1 MLEKEIRIR
10 DPHLA
15 IEYFENYIKMFDYN
29 SYIHDD
35 VLLDENVESLINE
48 CMSFSYDN
56 PLTYELEFRILI
68 KLLSIRIN
76 SLALLEEEILDS
88 YKKNNIIKINDQ
100 FEFYKKIISYLR
112 DNADYYLSILIFDI
126 NMFIKYNGDRDTPIE
141 FKEQYNSLK
150 KALESV
156 KNVSKLTDIKL
167 IKKEELRKTRT
178 IINRYVKDGLSP
190 KRIYDNGVHYLN
202 NEEYDKAIKELIRI
216 PLYKDSIDIIS
227 RINTINYFD
236 NDIIIFKEN
245 AYRLERID
253 NVSNLTNNGSV
264 VIQNIKTIISKF
276 GSTLF
281 YINGSNL
288 LISYNFESKELKEI
302 SNLKTKNI
310 VDKRIILRDVYII
323 LKDEKYSLFKL
334 DMSSSELMLM
344 KEDPSELKFI
354 NDFYI
359 LNSNTNTII
368 QKLEDNSFTKIIE
381 KCIDILYIDDNY
393 IIFNELDNSRRTF
406 LHNNLKNR
414 TQELDLNIERIVKI
428 YKDEIYYEI
437 KFGKRNIL
445 LSYSISRKTKRIISD
460 SLNKFIGI
468 YDDYIYVIEDKEL
481 TTLLSRYDVY
491 ELENTSLVVEVEDVH
506 YITSNTIIY
515 TDKYSCLYMFDLI
528 DMVEKEITR
537 LMTNIKK
544 EENYIY
550 FLIENAL
557 YRYDVLNKEY
567 MFIKNDIVD
576 YNVFDS
582 FIYLKKESSYS
593 KLNLNTLEE
602 EIIFIASPQNKE
614 DLNENE
620 SDIKDDAIR
629 CKKRSFKELFK
640 AKKNGEYLSD
650 DELKVLRRHIN
661 VYYKSAILVTVILF
675 IILLSIYVLFQT
687 KVFR

>member
-515 TDKYSCLYMFDLI
+515 TDKYSCLCMFDLI

-602 EIIFIASPQNKE
+602 EIIFTASPQNKE

>member
-15 IEYFENYIKMFDYN
+15 IEYFEHYIKMFDYN
-29 SYIHDD
+29 SYIHDN

-202 NEEYDKAIKELIRI
+202 NDEYDKAIKELIRI

-227 RINTINYFD
+227 RINTINCFD

-302 SNLKTKNI
+302 SNLKTENI

-334 DMSSSELMLM
+334 DMSSSELILM

-414 TQELDLNIERIVKI
+414 TQELDLNIERIAKI

-528 DMVEKEITR
+528 DMAEKEITR

-550 FLIENAL
+550 FLIKNAL

-582 FIYLKKESSYS
+582 FIYLKKESSHS

-602 EIIFIASPQNKE
+602 EIIFTASPQNKE

-620 SDIKDDAIR
+620 SDIIDDAIR

-661 VYYKSAILVTVILF
+661 AYYKSAILVTVILF

>member
-1 MLEKEIRIR
+1 
-10 DPHLA
+10 
-15 IEYFENYIKMFDYN
+15 
-29 SYIHDD
+29 
-35 VLLDENVESLINE
+35 
-48 CMSFSYDN
+48 
-56 PLTYELEFRILI
+56 
-68 KLLSIRIN
+68 
-76 SLALLEEEILDS
+76 
-88 YKKNNIIKINDQ
+88 
-100 FEFYKKIISYLR
+100 
-112 DNADYYLSILIFDI
+112 
-126 NMFIKYNGDRDTPIE
+126 
-141 FKEQYNSLK
+141 
-150 KALESV
+150 
-156 KNVSKLTDIKL
+156 
-167 IKKEELRKTRT
+167 
-178 IINRYVKDGLSP
+178 
-190 KRIYDNGVHYLN
+190 
-202 NEEYDKAIKELIRI
+202 
-216 PLYKDSIDIIS
+216 
-227 RINTINYFD
+227 
-236 NDIIIFKEN
+236 
-245 AYRLERID
+245 
-253 NVSNLTNNGSV
+253 
-264 VIQNIKTIISKF
+264 
-276 GSTLF
+276 
-281 YINGSNL
+281 
-288 LISYNFESKELKEI
+288 
-302 SNLKTKNI
+302 
-310 VDKRIILRDVYII
+310 
-323 LKDEKYSLFKL
+323 
-334 DMSSSELMLM
+334 M

-468 YDDYIYVIEDKEL
+468 YDDYIYVIENKEL

-602 EIIFIASPQNKE
+602 EIIFTASPQNKE

-620 SDIKDDAIR
+620 SDIIDDAIR
-629 CKKRSFKELFK
+629 CK
-640 AKKNGEYLSD
+640 
-650 DELKVLRRHIN
+650 
-661 VYYKSAILVTVILF
+661 
-675 IILLSIYVLFQT
+675 
-687 KVFR
+687 

>member
-29 SYIHDD
+29 YYIHDD

-288 LISYNFESKELKEI
+288 LISYNFESKELKDI
-302 SNLKTKNI
+302 SNLKNKNI
-310 VDKRIILRDVYII
+310 VDKWIILRDVYII

-368 QKLEDNSFTKIIE
+368 QKLEDNSWM
-381 KCIDILYIDDNY
+381 
-393 IIFNELDNSRRTF
+393 
-406 LHNNLKNR
+406 H
-414 TQELDLNIERIVKI
+414 
-428 YKDEIYYEI
+428 
-437 KFGKRNIL
+437 
-445 LSYSISRKTKRIISD
+445 
-460 SLNKFIGI
+460 
-468 YDDYIYVIEDKEL
+468 
-481 TTLLSRYDVY
+481 
-491 ELENTSLVVEVEDVH
+491 
-506 YITSNTIIY
+506 IY
-515 TDKYSCLYMFDLI
+515 T
-528 DMVEKEITR
+528 EK
-537 LMTNIKK
+537 NKK
-544 EENYIY
+544 
-550 FLIENAL
+550 
-557 YRYDVLNKEY
+557 
-567 MFIKNDIVD
+567 
-576 YNVFDS
+576 
-582 FIYLKKESSYS
+582 
-593 KLNLNTLEE
+593 
-602 EIIFIASPQNKE
+602 
-614 DLNENE
+614 
-620 SDIKDDAIR
+620 
-629 CKKRSFKELFK
+629 
-640 AKKNGEYLSD
+640 
-650 DELKVLRRHIN
+650 
-661 VYYKSAILVTVILF
+661 
-675 IILLSIYVLFQT
+675 
-687 KVFR
+687 